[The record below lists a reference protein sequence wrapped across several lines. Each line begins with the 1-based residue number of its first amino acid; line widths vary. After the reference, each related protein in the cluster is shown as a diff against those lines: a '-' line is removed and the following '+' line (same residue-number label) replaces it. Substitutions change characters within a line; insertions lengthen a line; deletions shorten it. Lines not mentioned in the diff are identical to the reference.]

1 MLRVSQQTH
10 NGSLKHLQTHA
21 TIGSNEACMGTD
33 SHCHAEM
40 QAILRMNE
48 EYNKWRQYN
57 SGLVLM
63 YHTRVGIN

>member
-1 MLRVSQQTH
+1 MGTM
-10 NGSLKHLQTHA
+10 G
-21 TIGSNEACMGTD
+21 GSNEACMDRDTD